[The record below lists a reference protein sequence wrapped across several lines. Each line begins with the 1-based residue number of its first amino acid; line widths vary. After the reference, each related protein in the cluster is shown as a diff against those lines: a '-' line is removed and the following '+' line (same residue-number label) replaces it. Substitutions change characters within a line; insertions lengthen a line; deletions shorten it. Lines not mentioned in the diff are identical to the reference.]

1 MEERAATISG
11 GFIFFLFQT
20 KFFEDNKPLALAKKA
35 RGELEKEICE
45 LDVRIATIENDLH
58 TFTVVQA
65 A

>member
-11 GFIFFLFQT
+11 NTLKT
-20 KFFEDNKPLALAKKA
+20 ELVKFALVDNKPLATAKKA
-35 RGELEKEICE
+35 RAELEKEICE